1 MLTKAAII
9 AIITL
14 QAPKYGIEPELA
26 LAVVEHES
34 KFNVKA
40 TSPVGAIGLFQIMA
54 SSQPSYSK
62 EQIRH
67 PATNIK
73 LGLKMLAE
81 YKKSCVHRDRLNWL
95 VCYNYG
101 PANAKKVKYPEKFP
115 YVKKISEILRRIK
128 AEKERVVSTY

>member
-34 KFNVKA
+34 QFNVNA
-40 TSPVGAIGLFQIMA
+40 TSYVGAIGLFQIMP
-54 SSQPSYSK
+54 SSQPNYTP
-62 EQIRH
+62 EEIRK
-67 PATNIK
+67 PAINIK

-81 YKKSCVHRDRLNWL
+81 YRKSCIHKSGLQFL

-101 PANAKKVKYPEKFP
+101 PANAKKVKHPDQFP
-115 YVKKISEILRRIK
+115 YVKKIHEILQRTKSNKKHKI
-128 AEKERVVSTY
+128 TP